1 MRVETKVNPLK
12 LRNTEFL
19 SQHHTEAGRYV
30 KRYFFSNGLGA
41 SVVCHKDSYGGHAGY
56 FEVAVL
62 KYRMGADEW
71 ATSEIIMDTE
81 INRQVGCP
89 DGVGWC
95 DFFEVA
101 DILQKIRNYNT
112 GEYSYDK

>member
-1 MRVETKVNPLK
+1 MPATKVNPLK
-12 LRNTEFL
+12 LRKAEFL

-56 FEVAVL
+56 FEVAIL

-71 ATSEIIMDTE
+71 ATSEIIYDTQ
-81 INRQVGCP
+81 INKDLGCVDVIGWRDFCLLYTSPSPRDKRQSRMP
-89 DGVGWC
+89 SS
-95 DFFEVA
+95 A
-101 DILQKIRNYNT
+101 
-112 GEYSYDK
+112 